1 MEIKLAV
8 LADAA
13 NVSQEGKLN
22 VMGIFTNIYAHKFPA
37 VHPSMVLVL
46 DIEAHPSE
54 VDINHSVLVKVVD
67 EDGKEI
73 VRIDGS
79 IEIGAAKDQKL
90 PPHVSFTIPLKG
102 LNFARPGV
110 YSFDILIDG
119 RYERSVPLHIA
130 LVQQQG

>member
-1 MEIKLAV
+1 M
-8 LADAA
+8 
-13 NVSQEGKLN
+13 N

-54 VDINHSVLVKVVD
+54 VDIKHSVLVKVVN

-73 VRIDGS
+73 AKIDGS
-79 IEIGAAKDQKL
+79 IEIGEAKDQNL
-90 PPHVSFTIPLKG
+90 PPHIGFTIPLRG
-102 LNFARPGV
+102 LRFERPGV

-119 RYERSVPLHIA
+119 RYERSVPLHVA
-130 LVQQQG
+130 PLQPQG

>member
-54 VDINHSVLVKVVD
+54 AGIEHSFLVKVVN
-67 EDGKEI
+67 EDYKEI
-73 VRIDGS
+73 AKIDGS
-79 IEIGAAKDQKL
+79 IKFDTPKDQKL
-90 PPHVSFTIPLKG
+90 PPHASFPIPLKG
-102 LNFARPGV
+102 MRFEKPGV

-119 RYERSVPLHIA
+119 RYERSVPLHVA
-130 LVQQQG
+130 LIQQQG